1 MEHFFGELGLSLFTI
16 LVEISIGM
24 ILFEVFYSF
33 KNGQTNKRVISIA
46 AICAIIGS
54 LVSLKHL
61 GYPFHVYYSIVNIE
75 TSWLSREILSV
86 STFTIFTIIYLFV
99 SFKNQRSLEKIFGS
113 LSAIV
118 GIFTLLAMSN
128 VYIYT
133 SVPFWHT
140 NHTYIEYYASA
151 IALGAI
157 FYSIG
162 ANIEYSSK
170 EYVFLGAITIVSA
183 SILAISY
190 VFHGLSLANGN
201 NVIQKSAEILYSYKD
216 VMLLAWITGGL
227 SIVLYYLKNFLE
239 FIGFEKVSNN
249 QLAINS
255 SIISALLLATAAL
268 LAKLIF
274 YLAMQ
279 TSTIGL
285 Q

>member
-1 MEHFFGELGLSLFTI
+1 MEHFFGVLGLSLFTI

-133 SVPFWHT
+133 SVPFWQT
-140 NHTYIEYYASA
+140 NHTYIQYYASA

-183 SILAISY
+183 GILAISY

-201 NVIQKSAEILYSYKD
+201 NVMQKSAEILYSYKD

-255 SIISALLLATAAL
+255 SIISALLLTTAVL

-274 YLAMQ
+274 YSAMQ